1 MSDMNR
7 AALIDHHDSCLGVI
21 DVQENFLAKL
31 PLDERSILV
40 ARILW
45 LAKVAARL
53 DIPIL
58 ATAEDMNRNG
68 PMVPA
73 LATAFPPQTHIHNKM
88 VFGLY
93 GQHDIRDAV
102 TKSGR
107 RSFILTGL
115 ETDVCIAQSA
125 LGLAAAGF
133 DVTVVADA
141 CGSPPPHHEHGLA
154 RLRDAGIRIASVK
167 GVFYEWIRDLAIYR
181 DRVSDLVDEA
191 PAGLT
196 L

>member
-1 MSDMNR
+1 MNR
-7 AALIDHHDSCLGVI
+7 ASLIDRHDSCLAVI

-31 PLDERSILV
+31 PLHERPALV

-45 LAKVAARL
+45 LVKVAARL

-73 LATAFPPQTHIHNKM
+73 LATAFPPQTQIHNKM

-93 GQHDIRDAV
+93 GQDDIRDAAV
-102 TKSGR
+102 SLGQ
-107 RSFILTGL
+107 RSFVLTGL
-115 ETDVCIAQSA
+115 ETDVCIVQSA
-125 LGLAAAGF
+125 LGLAVAGF
-133 DVTVVADA
+133 DVTVIGDA
-141 CGSPPPHHEHGLA
+141 CGSPPPHHDHGLA

-167 GVFYEWIRDLAIYR
+167 GIFYEWVRDLATYHEL
-181 DRVSDLVDEA
+181 VADLADD
-191 PAGLT
+191 PPPGLT

>member
-1 MSDMNR
+1 MNR
-7 AALIDHHDSCLGVI
+7 ASLVDRNDSCLGVI

-31 PLDERSILV
+31 PLHERPSLV

-45 LAKVAARL
+45 LVKVAARL

-68 PMVPA
+68 PMIPA
-73 LATAFPPQTHIHNKM
+73 LATAFPPATHIHNKM
-88 VFGLY
+88 VFGLH
-93 GQHDIRDAV
+93 GQEDIRDSV
-102 TKSGR
+102 TKLDR
-107 RSFILTGL
+107 RSFVLTGL

-125 LGLAAAGF
+125 LGLAAAGY
-133 DVTVVADA
+133 DVTVIADA
-141 CGSPPPHHEHGLA
+141 CGSPSPHHHDGIE
-154 RLRDAGIRIASVK
+154 RLRDAGIRITSTK
-167 GVFYEWIRDLAIYR
+167 GVFYEWVRDLGVYR
-181 DRVSDLVDEA
+181 DRVADLVDEA

>member
-1 MSDMNR
+1 
-7 AALIDHHDSCLGVI
+7 VI

-31 PLDERSILV
+31 PLHERPSLV

-45 LAKVAARL
+45 LVKIAGRL

-73 LATAFPPQTHIHNKM
+73 LATAFPAQTHIHNKM

-93 GQHDIRDAV
+93 GQDDIRDAV
-102 TKSGR
+102 TGLGR
-107 RSFILTGL
+107 RSFVLTGL

-133 DVTVVADA
+133 DVTVIADA
-141 CGSPPPHHEHGLA
+141 CGSPPPHHRDGIE
-154 RLRDAGIRIASVK
+154 RLRDSGIRIATTK
-167 GVFYEWIRDLAIYR
+167 GLFYEWIRDLATYR

>member
-1 MSDMNR
+1 MNR
-7 AALIDHHDSCLGVI
+7 ASLVDRNDSCLGVI

-31 PLDERSILV
+31 PLHERSILV

-45 LAKVAARL
+45 LVKVAARL

-68 PMVPA
+68 PLVPA
-73 LATAFPPQTHIHNKM
+73 LATALPPQTHIHNKM
-88 VFGLY
+88 VFGLH
-93 GQHDIRDAV
+93 GQDDIREAV
-102 TKSGR
+102 IKTDRK
-107 RSFILTGL
+107 SFILTGL

-133 DVTVVADA
+133 DVTVIADA
-141 CGSPPPHHEHGLA
+141 CGSPPPHHHDGIE
-154 RLRDAGIRIASVK
+154 RLRDAGLRITTTK
-167 GVFYEWIRDLAIYR
+167 GLFYEWVRDLATYR

>member
-1 MSDMNR
+1 MNR
-7 AALIDHHDSCLGVI
+7 VSLVDRSDSCLGVI
-21 DVQENFLAKL
+21 DVQESFLAKL
-31 PLDERSILV
+31 PLHERSIIV

-45 LAKVAARL
+45 LVKVAARL

-68 PMVPA
+68 PLVPA
-73 LATAFPPQTHIHNKM
+73 LATALPPQTHIHNKM

-93 GQHDIRDAV
+93 GQDDIREAV
-102 TKSGR
+102 IKTDRK
-107 RSFILTGL
+107 SFILTGL

-133 DVTVVADA
+133 DVTVVSDA
-141 CGSPPPHHEHGLA
+141 CGSPPPHHHDGIA
-154 RLRDAGIRIASVK
+154 RLRDAGIRITTTK
-167 GVFYEWIRDLAIYR
+167 GLFYEWVRDLYVYG
-181 DRVSDLVDEA
+181 DRVSDLVEEA

>member
-1 MSDMNR
+1 MNR
-7 AALIDHHDSCLGVI
+7 AALVDRNDSCLGVI

-31 PLDERSILV
+31 PLHERSILV

-45 LAKVAARL
+45 LVKVAARL

-68 PMVPA
+68 PLVPA
-73 LATAFPPQTHIHNKM
+73 LATALPPQTHIHNKM
-88 VFGLY
+88 VFGLT
-93 GQHDIRDAV
+93 GQDDIRAAA
-102 TKSGR
+102 TKLSR
-107 RSFILTGL
+107 RSFVLTGL

-133 DVTVVADA
+133 DVTVIADA
-141 CGSPPPHHEHGLA
+141 CGSPPPHHHDGIE
-154 RLRDAGIRIASVK
+154 RLRDAGIRITTTK
-167 GVFYEWIRDLAIYR
+167 GLFYEWIRDLETYR
-181 DRVSDLVDEA
+181 DRVTDLVDEA